1 MIRLTIGNQRG
12 GVGKTTTAVTIAR
25 LWAERGL
32 RTLLV
37 DADPQG
43 SIGSI
48 LRVKPELY
56 LNDFLWNK
64 RRLADCVIQPVENL
78 DVLCSNRDTLEAE
91 QRATGT
97 IGRERIFENIFQPI
111 EDNYDAVLI
120 DIGPSLSL
128 MQICAMVYTTEY
140 VIPISMDA
148 LSVTGAT
155 AFFNTAQQL
164 EVQIRKSCRC
174 VGLLPTIVDHRY
186 QNTEMVMKMIHLTS
200 EHYKVPVLPGHPHR
214 FGGGEGDPAAAV
226 HRGRRSQGEVPGG
239 LPPGL
244 GSAPVGL
251 RNPGGEGY
259 ECRRRERVAARRLR
273 KIWRRRSRRSSTAR
287 SRAPT

>member
-12 GVGKTTTAVTIAR
+12 GVGKTTTAITLAR

-48 LRVKPELY
+48 LRVRPELY

-64 RRLADCVIQPVENL
+64 RRLSDCITQPIERL
-78 DVLCSNRDTLEAE
+78 DILCSNRDTLEAE

-97 IGRERIFENIFQPI
+97 IGRERIFEMIFQPI
-111 EDNYDAVLI
+111 EDNYDAIII

-128 MQICAMVYTTEY
+128 MQICAMVYTTDY
-140 VIPISMDA
+140 LIPISMDA

-155 AFFNTAQQL
+155 AFFNTAEQL
-164 EVQIRKSCRC
+164 EVQIKKTCRC
-174 VGLLPTIVDHRY
+174 VGLLPTIMDHRY
-186 QNTEMVMKMIHLTS
+186 QNTEMVMKMIHLIS
-200 EHYKVPVLPGHPHR
+200 ENYKVSVLPGIRTDSTVAKAIRQRQFIADVDAKAKCLEDYRTVSEQLLSSYGIAPEKPINV
-214 FGGGEGDPAAAV
+214 GE
-226 HRGRRSQGEVPGG
+226 QKTTQ
-239 LPPGL
+239 
-244 GSAPVGL
+244 
-251 RNPGGEGY
+251 
-259 ECRRRERVAARRLR
+259 VA
-273 KIWRRRSRRSSTAR
+273 
-287 SRAPT
+287 

>member
-12 GVGKTTTAVTIAR
+12 GVGKTTTAMTLAR
-25 LWAERGL
+25 IWAERGL

-64 RRLADCVIQPVENL
+64 RRLSDCVVQPIPNL

-97 IGRERIFENIFQPI
+97 IGRERIFENIFQPV
-111 EDNYDAVLI
+111 EDHYDAVLV

-128 MQICAMVYTTEY
+128 MQICAMVYTTDY
-140 VIPISMDA
+140 LIPISMDA

-164 EVQIRKSCRC
+164 EVQIRKTCRC
-174 VGLLPTIVDHRY
+174 IGLLPTIVDNRY
-186 QNTEMVMKMIHLTS
+186 QNTEMVTRMIQLIS
-200 EHYKVPVLPGHPHR
+200 ENYKVPVFQGIRTDAVVARSIRLRQFLAEVDPKARCLEDYRAVSEQILTMYGHPLEKPAHD
-214 FGGGEGDPAAAV
+214 GEEET
-226 HRGRRSQGEVPGG
+226 SQ
-239 LPPGL
+239 
-244 GSAPVGL
+244 
-251 RNPGGEGY
+251 
-259 ECRRRERVAARRLR
+259 VA
-273 KIWRRRSRRSSTAR
+273 
-287 SRAPT
+287 

>member
-25 LWAERGL
+25 LWAEHGL

-48 LRVKPELY
+48 LRVRPELY

-64 RRLADCVIQPVENL
+64 RRLLDCVMQPIERL

-97 IGRERIFENIFQPI
+97 IGRERIFETIFQPI
-111 EDNYDAVLI
+111 EDTYDAILI

-128 MQICAMVYTTEY
+128 MQICAMVYTTDY
-140 VIPISMDA
+140 LIPISMDA

-155 AFFNTAQQL
+155 AFFNTAEQL
-164 EVQIRKSCRC
+164 EIQIKKACRC

-186 QNTEMVMKMIHLTS
+186 QNTEMVMKMIHLVS
-200 EHYKVPVLPGHPHR
+200 ENYKVPVLPGIR
-214 FGGGEGDPAAAV
+214 TDSVVAKAIRQRQFIADVDPKSKCLEDYRVVSDQLLTIYGQSPEKLTNVGQQEAT
-226 HRGRRSQGEVPGG
+226 
-239 LPPGL
+239 
-244 GSAPVGL
+244 PV
-251 RNPGGEGY
+251 
-259 ECRRRERVAARRLR
+259 A
-273 KIWRRRSRRSSTAR
+273 
-287 SRAPT
+287 

>member
-1 MIRLTIGNQRG
+1 VIRLTIGNQRG
-12 GVGKTTTAVTIAR
+12 GVGKTTTAVTLAR

-32 RTLLV
+32 KTLLV

-64 RRLADCVIQPVENL
+64 RRLADCVMRPLERL

-97 IGRERIFENIFQPI
+97 IGRERIFETIFAPV
-111 EDNYDAVLI
+111 EEHYDAIVI

-128 MQICAMVYTTEY
+128 MQICAMVYTTDY
-140 VIPISMDA
+140 LIPISMDA

-155 AFFNTAQQL
+155 AFVNTSQQL
-164 EVQIRKSCRC
+164 EVQIKKACRC

-186 QNTEMVMKMIHLTS
+186 QNTELVMKMIHMIG
-200 EHYKVPVLPGHPHR
+200 ENYKVPVFPGIRTDSVVAKAIRQRH
-214 FGGGEGDPAAAV
+214 FIADVDPKAKCLEDYRTVSEQLLAAYGIGPEKV
-226 HRGRRSQGEVPGG
+226 TN
-239 LPPGL
+239 
-244 GSAPVGL
+244 VGTQ
-251 RNPGGEGY
+251 ETTQ
-259 ECRRRERVAARRLR
+259 VA
-273 KIWRRRSRRSSTAR
+273 
-287 SRAPT
+287 

>member
-12 GVGKTTTAVTIAR
+12 GVGKTTTAVTLAR

-48 LRVKPELY
+48 LKIKPELY

-64 RRLADCVIQPVENL
+64 RRLADCVVQPIPKL

-91 QRATGT
+91 QRAIAT

-111 EDNYDAVLI
+111 EDQYDAVLI
-120 DIGPSLSL
+120 DVGPSLSL
-128 MQICAMVYTTEY
+128 MQICAMVYTTDY
-140 VIPISMDA
+140 LIPISMDA

-155 AFFNTAQQL
+155 AFFNTAEQL
-164 EVQIRKSCRC
+164 
-174 VGLLPTIVDHRY
+174 
-186 QNTEMVMKMIHLTS
+186 
-200 EHYKVPVLPGHPHR
+200 
-214 FGGGEGDPAAAV
+214 
-226 HRGRRSQGEVPGG
+226 
-239 LPPGL
+239 
-244 GSAPVGL
+244 
-251 RNPGGEGY
+251 
-259 ECRRRERVAARRLR
+259 
-273 KIWRRRSRRSSTAR
+273 
-287 SRAPT
+287 

>member
-12 GVGKTTTAVTIAR
+12 GVGKTTTAITLAR
-25 LWAERGL
+25 LWAEQGL

-64 RRLADCVIQPVENL
+64 RRLTDCVMKPIERL

-97 IGRERIFENIFQPI
+97 IGRERIFELIFQPI
-111 EDNYDAVLI
+111 EDNYDAIII

-128 MQICAMVYTTEY
+128 MQICAMVYTTDY
-140 VIPISMDA
+140 LIPISMDA

-155 AFFNTAQQL
+155 AFFNTAEQL
-164 EVQIRKSCRC
+164 EVQIKKTCRC
-174 VGLLPTIVDHRY
+174 VGLLPTIMDQRY
-186 QNTEMVMKMIHLTS
+186 QNTEMVMKMIQLIS
-200 EHYKVPVLPGHPHR
+200 ENYQVSVLPGIR
-214 FGGGEGDPAAAV
+214 TD
-226 HRGRRSQGEVPGG
+226 ST
-239 LPPGL
+239 
-244 GSAPVGL
+244 
-251 RNPGGEGY
+251 
-259 ECRRRERVAARRLR
+259 VAKAIRLR
-273 KIWRRRSRRSSTAR
+273 QFIADVDAR
-287 SRAPT
+287 AKCLEDYRLVSEQLLNSYGVKPDKVAHVSEQKTTQVA

>member
-64 RRLADCVIQPVENL
+64 RRLADCVIQPVKNL

-111 EDNYDAVLI
+111 EDHYDAVLI

-128 MQICAMVYTTEY
+128 MQICAMVYTTDY
-140 VIPISMDA
+140 VVPISMDA

-164 EVQIRKSCRC
+164 RGADQEILPVRRF
-174 VGLLPTIVDHRY
+174 LPTIVDHRY
-186 QNTEMVMKMIHLTS
+186 QNTEMVTKMIQLVS
-200 EHYKVPVLPGHPHR
+200 ENYKVFVFPGIRTDSVVAKAIRQRQFIADVDPKAKCLEDYR
-214 FGGGEGDPAAAV
+214 AVSDILLASYGWMPEKLTNGG
-226 HRGRRSQGEVPGG
+226 Q
-239 LPPGL
+239 
-244 GSAPVGL
+244 
-251 RNPGGEGY
+251 
-259 ECRRRERVAARRLR
+259 
-273 KIWRRRSRRSSTAR
+273 
-287 SRAPT
+287 

>member
-12 GVGKTTTAVTIAR
+12 GVGKTTTAVTLAR
-25 LWAERGL
+25 MWAEAGL

-64 RRLADCVIQPVENL
+64 RRLSDCVVQPLPNL

-91 QRATGT
+91 QRAIGT

-111 EDNYDAVLI
+111 EDHYQAVLI
-120 DIGPSLSL
+120 DVGPSLSL
-128 MQICAMVYTTEY
+128 MQICSLVYTTDY
-140 VIPISMDA
+140 LVPISMDA

-155 AFFNTAQQL
+155 AFFNTAYQL
-164 EVQIRKSCRC
+164 ELQIKKHCRC
-174 VGLLPTIVDHRY
+174 VGVLPTIVDQRY
-186 QNTEMVMKMIHLTS
+186 QNTEMVMRMIQLVS
-200 EHYKVPVLPGHPHR
+200 ENYKVPVLHHIR
-214 FGGGEGDPAAAV
+214 TDSV
-226 HRGRRSQGEVPGG
+226 
-239 LPPGL
+239 
-244 GSAPVGL
+244 
-251 RNPGGEGY
+251 
-259 ECRRRERVAARRLR
+259 VAKSIRLR
-273 KIWRRRSRRSSTAR
+273 QFIADVDPKTKCLEDYRIVSGQLLEMYGMSPVEGAEHGQTAQV
-287 SRAPT
+287 A

>member
-12 GVGKTTTAVTIAR
+12 GVGKTTTALTLAR
-25 LWAERGL
+25 LWAEKGL

-64 RRLADCVIQPVENL
+64 RRLADCVVNPLSNL

-91 QRATGT
+91 QRAIGT
-97 IGRERIFENIFQPI
+97 IGRERIFENIFQPV
-111 EDNYDAVLI
+111 EDHYDAIIV

-128 MQICAMVYTTEY
+128 MQICALVYTTDY
-140 VIPISMDA
+140 LVPISMDA

-155 AFFNTAQQL
+155 AFFNTSYQL
-164 EVQIRKSCRC
+164 EVQLKKTCHC

-186 QNTEMVMKMIHLTS
+186 QNTEMVMKMIELIS
-200 EHYKVPVLPGHPHR
+200 QNYQVAVLPSIR
-214 FGGGEGDPAAAV
+214 TD
-226 HRGRRSQGEVPGG
+226 ST
-239 LPPGL
+239 
-244 GSAPVGL
+244 
-251 RNPGGEGY
+251 
-259 ECRRRERVAARRLR
+259 VAKSIRLR
-273 KIWRRRSRRSSTAR
+273 QFIADVDPKAKCLEDYKAVAERLLTLYGVRQETGNGSEEEASQVA
-287 SRAPT
+287 

>member
-1 MIRLTIGNQRG
+1 VIRLTIGNQRG
-12 GVGKTTTAVTIAR
+12 GTGKTTTAVTIAR

-64 RRLADCVIQPVENL
+64 RRLADCVIQPVKNL

-111 EDNYDAVLI
+111 EDHYDAILI

-128 MQICAMVYTTEY
+128 MQICAMVYTTDY
-140 VIPISMDA
+140 IVPISMDA

-155 AFFNTAQQL
+155 AFFNTATDLQM
-164 EVQIRKSCRC
+164 QIKKSCRC
-174 VGLLPTIVDHRY
+174 TGLLPTIVDHRY
-186 QNTEMVMKMIHLTS
+186 QNTEMVMKMIQLIS
-200 EHYKVPVLPGHPHR
+200 ENYRVPVFPGIR
-214 FGGGEGDPAAAV
+214 TDSVVAKAIRVRQFIADVDPKAKCLEDYRVVSDLLLASYRPATEKAEKV
-226 HRGRRSQGEVPGG
+226 TNDGPQEASQ
-239 LPPGL
+239 
-244 GSAPVGL
+244 
-251 RNPGGEGY
+251 
-259 ECRRRERVAARRLR
+259 
-273 KIWRRRSRRSSTAR
+273 TA
-287 SRAPT
+287 

>member
-12 GVGKTTTAVTIAR
+12 GVGKTTTAITLAR

-64 RRLADCVIQPVENL
+64 RRLTDCVMKPLERL

-97 IGRERIFENIFQPI
+97 IGRERIFEMIFQPI
-111 EDNYDAVLI
+111 EDNYDSIII

-128 MQICAMVYTTEY
+128 MQICAMVYTTDY
-140 VIPISMDA
+140 LIPISMDA

-155 AFFNTAQQL
+155 AFFNTAEQL
-164 EVQIRKSCRC
+164 EVQIKKTSRC
-174 VGLLPTIVDHRY
+174 VGLLPTIMDHRY
-186 QNTEMVMKMIHLTS
+186 QNTEMVMKMIQLIS
-200 EHYKVPVLPGHPHR
+200 ENYKVSVLPGIR
-214 FGGGEGDPAAAV
+214 TDSTVAKAIRQRQFIADVDPKAKCLEDYRLV
-226 HRGRRSQGEVPGG
+226 SEQLLSSYGI
-239 LPPGL
+239 
-244 GSAPVGL
+244 APEKPINVSEQKT
-251 RNPGGEGY
+251 PQ
-259 ECRRRERVAARRLR
+259 VA
-273 KIWRRRSRRSSTAR
+273 
-287 SRAPT
+287 

>member
-1 MIRLTIGNQRG
+1 VIRLTIGNQRG

-64 RRLADCVIQPVENL
+64 RRLADCVTQPVKNL

-111 EDNYDAVLI
+111 EDHYDAILI

-128 MQICAMVYTTEY
+128 MQICAMVYTTDY
-140 VIPISMDA
+140 LIPISMDA

-164 EVQIRKSCRC
+164 EVQIKKSCRC
-174 VGLLPTIVDHRY
+174 AGLLPTIVDHRY
-186 QNTEMVMKMIHLTS
+186 QNTEMVMKMIQLIS
-200 EHYKVPVLPGHPHR
+200 ENYKVSVFPGIR
-214 FGGGEGDPAAAV
+214 TDSVVAKAIRQRQFIADVDPKAKCLEDYRVVSDLLLAAY
-226 HRGRRSQGEVPGG
+226 
-239 LPPGL
+239 
-244 GSAPVGL
+244 GSPTEKPTNVGQQ
-251 RNPGGEGY
+251 EATQ
-259 ECRRRERVAARRLR
+259 VA
-273 KIWRRRSRRSSTAR
+273 
-287 SRAPT
+287 

>member
-12 GVGKTTTAVTIAR
+12 GVGKTTTAVTLAR

-64 RRLADCVIQPVENL
+64 RRLADCVIQPVKNL

-111 EDNYDAVLI
+111 EDHYDAILI

-128 MQICAMVYTTEY
+128 MQICAMVYTTDY

-164 EVQIRKSCRC
+164 EVQIKKSCRC
-174 VGLLPTIVDHRY
+174 TGLLPTIVDHRY
-186 QNTEMVMKMIHLTS
+186 QNTEMVMKMIQLIS
-200 EHYKVPVLPGHPHR
+200 ENYKVAVFPGIR
-214 FGGGEGDPAAAV
+214 TDSVVAKAIRQRQFIADVDPKAKCLEDYRVVSDLLLAAY
-226 HRGRRSQGEVPGG
+226 R
-239 LPPGL
+239 PPTEKL
-244 GSAPVGL
+244 TNVGQQ
-251 RNPGGEGY
+251 EATQ
-259 ECRRRERVAARRLR
+259 VA
-273 KIWRRRSRRSSTAR
+273 
-287 SRAPT
+287 